1 MNINVTHKPQSVTV
15 YPSQARVMTAGSAEL
30 PAGRHTLVIDN
41 LPLTTNVESIRVSGK
56 GTGRVLILGVDVKR
70 AHFMTSPAA
79 RVAELEAEIEVV
91 SDELRTITD
100 EREALLTQSLLLDG
114 IRDNSVEFARS
125 LSRGRGTVDE
135 QAERMAFL
143 LDQDRATKTAIRDA
157 DGTIRDLSRQ
167 IDKLKRELKEV
178 QSARPNTS
186 YQALV
191 EVEADDDCEFRPN
204 LTYTV
209 SKAGWQPLY
218 DARLLEDDTQTLAIT
233 YLAQV
238 TNRSGQDWEA
248 VELSVSTAR
257 PALNQR
263 KPELRPWY
271 IAERK
276 PMPRHAKVRAMPS
289 RAVADAPMMESALA
303 PASAAMEVAAEAVVA
318 DVETSGT
325 SVTFRISGLTTVPC
339 DGSAHKNTV
348 GQFNFK
354 PTLDYVT
361 VPRHTDSVF
370 RRVKVANESGS
381 PLLAGSVNLFA
392 GDEYIGNNR
401 IDYTA
406 PSAEIELL
414 LGVEERIVVE
424 RELVRRDVD
433 KKLLRDQRQIRYGYK
448 IELENLLPF
457 SAEISVEDQIP
468 VSKHEEI
475 KVKLESANPQ
485 PAETSDLNIMQW
497 QLRLDSGTKRTI
509 NYEFSIQHPR
519 SIELQGIAE

>member
-41 LPLTTNVESIRVSGK
+41 LPLTTNVESVRVSGK

-143 LDQDRATKTAIRDA
+143 LDQDRATKTAIRDT
-157 DGTIRDLSRQ
+157 DGTIRELSRQ

-218 DARLLEDDTQTLAIT
+218 DARLLEDGTQTLAVT

-238 TNRSGQDWEA
+238 TNHSGQDWNA
-248 VELSVSTAR
+248 VALSVSTAR

-263 KPELRPWY
+263 KPELKPWY

-276 PMPRHAKVRAMPS
+276 PPQLRHAKVRAMPS
-289 RAVADAPMMESALA
+289 RAAAEPDAVMESSFAAA
-303 PASAAMEVAAEAVVA
+303 PPAMDVAAETMTANV
-318 DVETSGT
+318 DSSGS
-325 SVTFRISGLTTVPC
+325 SVTFRISGATTVPS
-339 DGSAHKNTV
+339 DGSTHKNTI

-354 PTLDYVT
+354 PAY
-361 VPRHTDSVF
+361 R
-370 RRVKVANESGS
+370 
-381 PLLAGSVNLFA
+381 
-392 GDEYIGNNR
+392 
-401 IDYTA
+401 
-406 PSAEIELL
+406 
-414 LGVEERIVVE
+414 
-424 RELVRRDVD
+424 
-433 KKLLRDQRQIRYGYK
+433 LRDRAT
-448 IELENLLPF
+448 P
-457 SAEISVEDQIP
+457 
-468 VSKHEEI
+468 H
-475 KVKLESANPQ
+475 
-485 PAETSDLNIMQW
+485 
-497 QLRLDSGTKRTI
+497 
-509 NYEFSIQHPR
+509 
-519 SIELQGIAE
+519 